1 MLRGELGFLDG
12 LVDVVVAPDSLG
24 LGVEVCVEGLDL
36 EVEAGVVGTG
46 DGDFADDLTDCSS
59 SDFPGTAPVAVLV

>member
-1 MLRGELGFLDG
+1 MLEGLG
-12 LVDVVVAPDSLG
+12 DVGLG
-24 LGVEVCVEGLDL
+24 LGVEVCVEDL

-46 DGDFADDLTDCSS
+46 DGDLADDLTDCSS